1 MSNEAIYRQTWSAFV
16 DQAIAK
22 RQLYTADGHVEQRI
36 ELRDLMRLEEV
47 LSRIES
53 AELAAV
59 GKEGRALAA
68 ELPGGA
74 ENNDPL
80 FARKTR
86 GGAQAKGK
94 DRRVSR

>member
-22 RQLYTADGHVEQRI
+22 RQFDTADGNVEQRI
-36 ELRDLMRLEEV
+36 ELRDLLRLEEV

-59 GKEGRALAA
+59 GKEGRALA
-68 ELPGGA
+68 EEMPGGA
-74 ENNDPL
+74 ENNDP
-80 FARKTR
+80 FFVRRTR

-94 DRRVSR
+94 DRRISR